1 MTPLVL
7 AVLVFIAAHSLP
19 ASPPVRAALI
29 RRIGK
34 PAYMLAYSALSLL
47 LIVWI
52 GVAYRQAPYIGLWG
66 PDPRLHWVPLLGMPV
81 VCLLVCAGLATPN
94 PLSLTLRRS
103 ASGQT
108 GQTGLTAQVPPL
120 LRLSRHPVLLGLAL
134 WAGLHGVANGDV
146 ASLILFGLMGGAGA
160 GGNGDDGSAPPPPS
174 GGCGVVTAGCRGPA
188 PESSG
193 PAVSPAAAPSAA
205 AGPAGRGAAVWPAAS
220 CPSAGDRCFPTAVV
234 SFS

>member
-19 ASPPVRAALI
+19 ASPSVRAALI

-34 PAYMLAYSALSLL
+34 PAYMLAYSVLSLL

-103 ASGQT
+103 ASGQPR
-108 GQTGLTAQVPPL
+108 LTAQVPPL

-146 ASLILFGLMGGAGA
+146 ASLILFGLMGGLAL
-160 GGNGDDGSAPPPPS
+160 GGMAMMDLRRRRRLGD
-174 GGCGVVTAGCRGPA
+174 
-188 PESSG
+188 
-193 PAVSPAAAPSAA
+193 AVWLPLAAAAPRLNLLALPSALRPRPPLLLALLAA
-205 AGPAGRGAAVWPAAS
+205 ALLYVLLLHAHQPVIG
-220 CPSAGDRCFPTAVV
+220 V
-234 SFS
+234 SPLPW

>member
-81 VCLLVCAGLATPN
+81 VCLLVSAGLATPN

-108 GQTGLTAQVPPL
+108 GQTGLTTQVPPL

-146 ASLILFGLMGGAGA
+146 ASLILFGLMGGLAL
-160 GGNGDDGSAPPPPS
+160 GGMAMMDLRRRRRLGD
-174 GGCGVVTAGCRGPA
+174 
-188 PESSG
+188 
-193 PAVSPAAAPSAA
+193 AVWLPLAAAAPRLNLLALPSALRPRRPLLLALLAA
-205 AGPAGRGAAVWPAAS
+205 ALLYGLLLHAHQPVIG
-220 CPSAGDRCFPTAVV
+220 V
-234 SFS
+234 SPLPW